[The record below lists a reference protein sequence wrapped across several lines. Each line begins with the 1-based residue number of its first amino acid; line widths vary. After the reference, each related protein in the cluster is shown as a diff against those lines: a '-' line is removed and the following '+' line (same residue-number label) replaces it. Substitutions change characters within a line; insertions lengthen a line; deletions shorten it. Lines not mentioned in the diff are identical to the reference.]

1 MRGSKRV
8 CANCGAVQ
16 YHEPVSYDRMYGSTY
31 AWVPKVGRCKG
42 NKVASRGKIHSIYGI
57 LQNQALQKPEYF
69 FIRV

>member
-42 NKVASRGKIHSIYGI
+42 NKVASRGV
-57 LQNQALQKPEYF
+57 L
-69 FIRV
+69 